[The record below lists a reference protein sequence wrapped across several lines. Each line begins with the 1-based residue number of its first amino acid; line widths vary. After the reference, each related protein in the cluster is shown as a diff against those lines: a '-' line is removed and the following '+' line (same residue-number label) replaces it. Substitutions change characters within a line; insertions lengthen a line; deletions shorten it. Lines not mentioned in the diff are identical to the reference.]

1 MIFLMFKCM
10 DFVIS
15 TLKMESV
22 THWTKCLCLRN
33 ALNFK

>member
-1 MIFLMFKCM
+1 M

-15 TLKMESV
+15 ALKMESV
-22 THWTKCLCLRN
+22 THWTQCLYLRN

>member
-1 MIFLMFKCM
+1 M

-15 TLKMESV
+15 ALKMKSV
-22 THWTKCLCLRN
+22 THWTKYLRLRN